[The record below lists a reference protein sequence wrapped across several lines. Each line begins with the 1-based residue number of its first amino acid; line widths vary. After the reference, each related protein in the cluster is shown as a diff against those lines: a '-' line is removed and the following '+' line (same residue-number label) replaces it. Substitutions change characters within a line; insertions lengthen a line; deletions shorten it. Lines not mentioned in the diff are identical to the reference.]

1 MILFKMRLM
10 LVMLAIMFSCCAQ
23 AATFTEALTDAD
35 GSYTGST
42 VEDQVVSMDKDKN
55 GFADVFEVR
64 AYLELKHGAG
74 YQKEILDK
82 WESTA
87 NHKSCGA
94 PIIRELF
101 SDAEVNK
108 TAQPQ

>member
-1 MILFKMRLM
+1 MNMFKLRLILAALV
-10 LVMLAIMFSCCAQ
+10 VMLSCGVN

-35 GSYTGST
+35 GKYSGPT
-42 VEDQVVSMDKDKN
+42 VEDQVVTMDKDKN
-55 GFADVFEVR
+55 GFADVYEVR

-74 YQKEILDK
+74 YQKELLDK

-108 TAQPQ
+108 TEQP